1 MMTKW
6 NVMTTLI
13 LIGFLLFLRVR
24 GILWLCGGLMLL
36 GGLIFSL
43 KCYRRRGSVMGAAI
57 WTVVLA
63 SVLFL
68 LGAFLPNIRLW
79 ELLYI

>member
-6 NVMTTLI
+6 NVCSILI
-13 LIGFLLFLRVR
+13 LLGFLLFVRVR
-24 GILWLCGGLMLL
+24 GILWLASGILL
-36 GGLIFSL
+36 LSGLIFSL
-43 KCYRRRGSVMGAAI
+43 RCYRTSRPVMGAAL
-57 WTVVLA
+57 WSAVLS

-68 LGAFLPNIRLW
+68 LGVFLPNIRLW